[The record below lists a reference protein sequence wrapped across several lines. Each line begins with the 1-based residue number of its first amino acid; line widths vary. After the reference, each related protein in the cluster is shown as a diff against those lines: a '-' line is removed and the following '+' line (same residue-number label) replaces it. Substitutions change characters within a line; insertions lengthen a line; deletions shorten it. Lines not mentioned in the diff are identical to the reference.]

1 MKYVIQDTT
10 LTAIGDAIREKGGTT
25 DLIPVVDLADAI
37 TNLPSGGGGEPLEQ
51 KYQITTG
58 SSFFRDGNMAWLM
71 DDYFRDA
78 VELNIVDKACDYMFA
93 SAKLTD
99 EQWANVARAKSLAP
113 AVNMEY
119 MFQYSNVK
127 KLPLT
132 GFKVAYGYTQPKLRY
147 FLYEAHQIEEI
158 DDEIGAMMAAGFEDC
173 KAQNRT
179 NTHAANMFA
188 YATKLKYISPILLK
202 SWTGMQF
209 ARDYEYTFA
218 GCHSLRKL
226 EGLGVTVAP
235 YISSPFNYN
244 TMLSKITFDVQE
256 DGSPYVVNNSA
267 WGGSIIGL
275 TTGIGYWS
283 PYSDPTPSDYNIDAN
298 YKLNTLK
305 ATGTTGM
312 NSLLFDYDTTPDFV
326 AGTTI
331 FSLSEVEMRNS
342 SGVYD
347 DLLDN
352 WWYSDKRY
360 SRYGARELAET
371 LLSLPDKSAV
381 SSVST
386 INVISNQASCV
397 RVLKQKG
404 SAVSILNT
412 IGDIATNYPE
422 AVAAA
427 TAKGWTLSIS

>member
-71 DDYFRDA
+71 DDYFKDA
-78 VELNIVDKACDYMFA
+78 VELNIVDKACDYMFY

-99 EQWANVARAKSLAP
+99 EQWANIHRAKCLAP
-113 AVNMEY
+113 LNNMEY

-127 KLPLT
+127 KVPFTKFTLVS
-132 GFKVAYGYTQPKLRY
+132 GSYQPKLRY
-147 FLYEAHQIEEI
+147 MFEEANQLEEI
-158 DDEIGAMMAAGFEDC
+158 DDEVGALMAAGFNEA
-173 KAQNRT
+173 KANNRT
-179 NTHAANMFA
+179 NTHMANIFN
-188 YATKLKYISPILLK
+188 YATKLRYISPILLK

-209 ARDYEYTFA
+209 SRDYQNTFS

-235 YISSPFNYN
+235 YFSGFIGYN
-244 TMLSKITFDVQE
+244 TMLSKLTFDVQE
-256 DGSPYVVNNSA
+256 DGSPYAVTNSA
-267 WGGSIIGL
+267 WGG
-275 TTGIGYWS
+275 TTISFTNVGYWGS
-283 PYSDPTPSDYNIDAN
+283 YSDPSPIAN
-298 YKLNTLK
+298 YQIDYDYRLSNLK
-305 ATGTTGM
+305 ATGT
-312 NSLLFDYDTTPDFV
+312 NSMLFNYDTTTDFIN
-326 AGTTI
+326 GQTI
-331 FSLSEVEMRNS
+331 FSISEAEMRNGNGS
-342 SGVYD
+342 YD
-347 DLLDN
+347 ELLDN
-352 WWYSDKRY
+352 WWYTDRRY

-381 SSVST
+381 SGTST
-386 INVISNQASCV
+386 ISISGTQASCV

-404 SAVSILNT
+404 NAVSILNT
-412 IGDIATNYPE
+412 VSDVATNYPD

-427 TAKGWTLSIS
+427 TAKGWTLSFT